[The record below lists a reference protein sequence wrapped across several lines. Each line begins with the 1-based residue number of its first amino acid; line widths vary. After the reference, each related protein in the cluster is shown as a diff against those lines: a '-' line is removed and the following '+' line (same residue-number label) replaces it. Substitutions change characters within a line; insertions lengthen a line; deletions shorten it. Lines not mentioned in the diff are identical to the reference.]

1 MRPKSLSRSVLPN
14 ARGLPRGPLDN
25 RNIKIIRCQYCG
37 HESRMTLV
45 WMRSHATFQCDGGGE
60 KFSLEKRKIS
70 KALNAVVKA
79 FDDLRQKLPRW

>member
-1 MRPKSLSRSVLPN
+1 MRPKPLRRSVLSN
-14 ARGLPRGPLDN
+14 ARDLPRSPLANGD
-25 RNIKIIRCQYCG
+25 IKIIRCRYCG
-37 HESRMTLV
+37 DESRMTLA
-45 WMRSHATFQCDGGGE
+45 WMRSHATFQCDGCGE